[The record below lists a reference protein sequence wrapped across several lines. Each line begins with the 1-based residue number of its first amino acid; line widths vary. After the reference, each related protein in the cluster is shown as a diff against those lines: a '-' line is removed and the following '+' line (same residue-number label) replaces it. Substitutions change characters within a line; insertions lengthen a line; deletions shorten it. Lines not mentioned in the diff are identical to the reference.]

1 MLKVLS
7 ISPHRWHPSKYLPT
21 WIHSTRGCSIKHA
34 TNLVTV
40 NGERSVSSIA
50 EKQGPILLRDYQEEC
65 ISTVL
70 QHVEAGHQRLGISLA
85 TGSGKTV
92 NSLSYSR
99 SSKLTLME
107 VIFTQLIGR
116 ITSKQAAAVRT
127 LILVHRRELVEQA
140 ARHCAASYPCKTI
153 EVEMGNTHASGAADI
168 TVASIWSLVSKERL
182 SKYDPGHFKLV
193 LVDEAH
199 HIVAPSYMKVLKHFG
214 LLADDSS
221 NRSPLL
227 IGVSA
232 TMSRFDGIRLSDA
245 IDRIVYHKDY
255 VDMIEDSWLAEVVFT
270 TVQSNADV
278 SRVKSGPSGDFQ
290 TGALSR
296 AVNTEESNLVTV
308 RAWMEKAS
316 RRKSTLV
323 FCVDVAHVMSLTA
336 LFRGQGID
344 AHCITGAT
352 PKHERGKRL
361 DAFRNNEFPVLLN
374 CGVFTEGTDIPN
386 VDCIILARPTKSR
399 NLLVQM
405 IGRGMRLHEGKKD
418 CHVIDMVAS
427 LQTGIITTPTL
438 LGLDPNTLL
447 TESSIKDLMM
457 TKTQEPLK
465 SEAQDD
471 GVDGHQESSMKGSR
485 KLKFT
490 DYGSVFDLIED
501 TSGETRIRGM
511 STLAWVMTGPGRWIL
526 SSEKGSYLTI
536 EENVKP
542 EGPLFRVVYTT
553 RLTDE
558 DMETFKTKS
567 PYMRPRQIAAAD
579 SFPDAV
585 HAADT
590 FAVRR
595 MQYTFVH
602 SGQRWRGLPATEAQ
616 LAFLNK
622 LRPRHDPLTA
632 DSMTKGKAMDMITKI
647 KFGAKGHFR
656 GVEARKRKDAR
667 AENQALK
674 VDMLRRRE
682 QVQVGPLVE

>member
-1 MLKVLS
+1 
-7 ISPHRWHPSKYLPT
+7 
-21 WIHSTRGCSIKHA
+21 
-34 TNLVTV
+34 
-40 NGERSVSSIA
+40 
-50 EKQGPILLRDYQEEC
+50 
-65 ISTVL
+65 
-70 QHVEAGHQRLGISLA
+70 
-85 TGSGKTV
+85 
-92 NSLSYSR
+92 
-99 SSKLTLME
+99 
-107 VIFTQLIGR
+107 
-116 ITSKQAAAVRT
+116 
-127 LILVHRRELVEQA
+127 
-140 ARHCAASYPCKTI
+140 
-153 EVEMGNTHASGAADI
+153 MGNIHASGAADI

-182 SKYDPGHFKLV
+182 SKYDPVHFKLV

-214 LLADDSS
+214 LSTDDLTI
-221 NRSPLL
+221 RSPLL

-255 VDMIEDSWLAEVVFT
+255 VDMIEESWLAEVVFT
-270 TVQSNADV
+270 TVQSKADV

-290 TGALSR
+290 TGALSQ
-296 AVNTEESNLVTV
+296 AVNTEESNVITV
-308 RAWMEKAS
+308 RAWTEKAS

-336 LFRGQGID
+336 VFRGQGID
-344 AHCITGAT
+344 ARSITGGT
-352 PKHERGKRL
+352 PKNERGKKL

-386 VDCIILARPTKSR
+386 IDCIILARPTKSR

-405 IGRGMRLHEGKKD
+405 IGRGMRLHGGKKD

-438 LGLDPNTLL
+438 LGLDPSTLL
-447 TESSIKDLMM
+447 KESSIKDLMIIRGE
-457 TKTQEPLK
+457 EPLK
-465 SEAQDD
+465 SKAQDD
-471 GVDGHQESSMKGSR
+471 GIDGHPEPSLKGSR

-511 STLAWVMTGPGRWIL
+511 SNLAWVMTGPGRWIL

-542 EGPLFRVVYTT
+542 GPSFRVFYTT
-553 RLTDE
+553 RLTEE

-567 PYMRPRQIAAAD
+567 PYMRPRQVAAAD
-579 SFPDAV
+579 SFSDAV

-590 FAVRR
+590 FAMRR
-595 MQYTFVH
+595 MQYNFVH
-602 SGQRWRGLPATEAQ
+602 SGQRWRKLPATEAQ
-616 LAFLNK
+616 LTFLNK
-622 LRPRHDPLTA
+622 LRPRDDPLTA

-656 GVEARKRKDAR
+656 GLEARKRKGAR
-667 AENQALK
+667 AENQSLK
-674 VDMLRRRE
+674 SDMLRRRE
-682 QVQVGPLVE
+682 QVQVGPLVD